1 MRGEASTPPSGGD
14 AVGRIGPMQA
24 GVALSGRGLT
34 PAMLETIGRDAAPV
48 SVTEDA
54 LERIRAA
61 QQTVQRAVA
70 EERPVYGVTT
80 GLGHGVTTRL
90 DPRQADEEPALRT
103 LRGRAVCVG
112 EALPP
117 EVVRAAMATR
127 LNGLCAGGSGA
138 GEEVA
143 LTLAAMLNAGVHP
156 VVPRYGSI
164 GASDLCLLA
173 HIGLV
178 VAGEGEADLEG
189 RRLPGGEALAAA
201 GIGPARLQLKDGLA
215 LCNASSVTAAAAALA
230 LVRGRRLLEWAQ
242 SAAALSME
250 GFRASLTPI
259 DPRVVAARPA
269 PGQEWA
275 ASGLRERLAGGAL
288 EAPGAARRLQDPISF
303 RCVAPV
309 HGALHVA
316 CNQLEAAVEPELNGA
331 SDNPLVL
338 AADDEIVSTGN
349 FHTPAV
355 ALAAD
360 GMAIALAQVAAPAA
374 ERVGRLCSAALSG
387 LPANLTRRPAGSAG
401 MAPLQKPAQALVA
414 AIRHAAAPFSIAST
428 VNAESVEDDATN
440 SALAVFRL
448 AGQLSL
454 FGRLL
459 ALELVVAAQAVDL
472 AAPPVL
478 GAGTRTVHARV
489 REHVEPL
496 DHDRPLG
503 ADVEKVAAI
512 VG

>member
-1 MRGEASTPPSGGD
+1 
-14 AVGRIGPMQA
+14 MQA
-24 GVALSGRGLT
+24 AVALSGRGLT
-34 PAMLETIGRDAAPV
+34 PATLEAIGREAAPV
-48 SVTEDA
+48 AVAEDA
-54 LERIRAA
+54 LERMRAA
-61 QQTVQRAVA
+61 QQTVQRAVD

-80 GLGHGVTTRL
+80 GLGHGVTTRV
-90 DPRQADEEPALRT
+90 DPRQADDEPALRT

-112 EALPP
+112 EPLPS

-127 LNGLCAGGSGA
+127 LNGLCSGGSGA
-138 GEEVA
+138 GAEVA

-178 VAGEGEADLEG
+178 VAGEGEAEHDG
-189 RRLPGGEALAAA
+189 RRMPGGEALAVA
-201 GIGPARLQLKDGLA
+201 GIAPAPLQLKDGLA
-215 LCNASSVTAAAAALA
+215 LCNASSVTAAAAALT

-259 DPRVVAARPA
+259 DARVVAARPA

-275 ASGLRERLAGGAL
+275 AAGLRERLAGGAL
-288 EAPGAARRLQDPISF
+288 TAPGAARRLQDPISF
-303 RCVAPV
+303 RCAAPV
-309 HGALHVA
+309 HGALHFA
-316 CNQLEAAVEPELNGA
+316 FELLQAAVEPELNGA

-338 AADDEIVSTGN
+338 PDDEILSTGN
-349 FHTPAV
+349 FHTPAI

-360 GMAIALAQVAAPAA
+360 ATAIALAQVAAPAA
-374 ERVGRLCSAALSG
+374 ERVGRLCAASLSG

-401 MAPLQKPAQALVA
+401 MAPLQKPALALVA
-414 AIRHAAAPFSIAST
+414 AIRHAAAPFAIGSS

-440 SALAVFRL
+440 SALAVLRL
-448 AGQLSL
+448 DGQLDL
-454 FGRLL
+454 LARLL

-472 AAPPVL
+472 AAPPAL
-478 GAGTRTVHARV
+478 GQGTRAVHARV
-489 REHVEPL
+489 REQVPPL
-496 DHDRPLG
+496 EHDRPLG
-503 ADVEKVAAI
+503 PEVEKVAAI
-512 VG
+512 VE

>member
-1 MRGEASTPPSGGD
+1 
-14 AVGRIGPMQA
+14 MQA
-24 GVALSGRGLT
+24 AVALSGQGLT
-34 PAMLETIGRDAAPV
+34 PAMLEAIGHEAAPV

-61 QQTVQRAVA
+61 QQTVRRAVE

-80 GLGHGVTTRL
+80 ALGHGVTTRL
-90 DPRQADEEPALRT
+90 DPREADEEPALRT

-112 EALPP
+112 EPLRR
-117 EVVRAAMATR
+117 ELVRAAMATR

-138 GEEVA
+138 GEDVA

-173 HIGLV
+173 HVGLV
-178 VAGEGEADLEG
+178 VAGEGEAEYDG
-189 RRLPGGEALAAA
+189 RRTPGGEALAAA
-201 GIGPARLQLKDGLA
+201 GIAPARLELKDGLA
-215 LCNASSVTAAAAALA
+215 LCSASSVTAAAAALA

-275 ASGLRERLAGGAL
+275 AAGLRARLAGGSL
-288 EAPGAARRLQDPISF
+288 TETGAARRLQDPLSF
-303 RCVAPV
+303 RCVGAV
-309 HGALHVA
+309 HGALHA
-316 CNQLEAAVEPELNGA
+316 ALEQLEAAVEPELNGA

-338 AADDEIVSTGN
+338 AEDDEILSTGN

-360 GMAIALAQVAAPAA
+360 GVAIAVAQVAAPAA
-374 ERVGRLCSAALSG
+374 ERAGRLCSADLSG
-387 LPANLTRRPAGSAG
+387 LPKNLTRRPAGSAG
-401 MAPLQKPAQALVA
+401 MAGLQKPAHALVA
-414 AIRHAAAPFSIAST
+414 AIRHAAAPVAIGSS
-428 VNAESVEDDATN
+428 VNAELVEDDATN
-440 SALAVFRL
+440 SALAVLRL
-448 AGQLSL
+448 ADQLDL
-454 FGRLL
+454 LGRLV

-472 AAPPVL
+472 AAPSVL
-478 GAGTRTVHARV
+478 GVDTGAVHARV
-489 REHVEPL
+489 RERVEPL

-503 ADVEKVAAI
+503 PDVERVAAML
-512 VG
+512 G

>member
-1 MRGEASTPPSGGD
+1 
-14 AVGRIGPMQA
+14 MQA

-34 PAMLETIGRDAAPV
+34 PAMLEAIGREAAPV

-138 GEEVA
+138 GGSVA

-173 HIGLV
+173 HVGLV
-178 VAGEGEADLEG
+178 VAGEGEADYDG

-201 GIGPARLQLKDGLA
+201 GIAPARLQLKDGLA

-230 LVRGRRLLEWAQ
+230 IPRGRRLLEWAQ
-242 SAAALSME
+242 SAVALSME

-259 DPRVVAARPA
+259 DPRVVSARPA
-269 PGQEWA
+269 PGQAWA
-275 ASGLRERLAGGAL
+275 AAGLRERLAGGSL
-288 EAPGAARRLQDPISF
+288 TEPGAARRLQDPISF
-303 RCVAPV
+303 RCAASV

-316 CNQLEAAVEPELNGA
+316 LAQLEAAIETELGGA

-338 AADDEIVSTGN
+338 ASDDEILSTGN
-349 FHTPAV
+349 FHTPAI

-360 GMAIALAQVAAPAA
+360 GVAIGLAQVAAPAA
-374 ERVGRLCSAALSG
+374 ERVGRLCSPSLSG
-387 LPANLTRRPAGSAG
+387 LPANLTSRPAGSAG

-414 AIRHAAAPFSIAST
+414 GIRHAAAPVSIGSG

-440 SALAVFRL
+440 SALAVLRL
-448 AGQLSL
+448 SGQLDL
-454 FGRLL
+454 LGRLL

-472 AAPPVL
+472 AAPARL
-478 GAGTRTVHARV
+478 GRDTRAVRALV
-489 REHVEPL
+489 RERVQPL
-496 DHDRPLG
+496 DDDRPLG
-503 ADVEKVAAI
+503 VDIERVAEMLAWAACS
-512 VG
+512 